1 MLNKPIGGKIVL
13 RYVSTPIPKAVSR
26 MQVITDIIT
35 NIVLLFGLV
44 FILDLMN
51 RSINI
56 RNWII
61 RLLSGIFIGL
71 ITIVIIMT
79 AWEMRTGVLFDT
91 RTVMISVTALF
102 FSPLVSIPATIVPV
116 IYRILIGGSGALPG
130 VLSLLSAFTIGIIWK
145 YYLHSKLNM
154 NKYLEFYLFGVIVHI
169 FMLLSLFTLP
179 YPENISTVQEVSLTI
194 IITFPLAVMLL
205 AIAIVNHEQRIDD
218 RVSLKKSEKKYRSLV
233 DNSKLGIIQYN
244 NEGIID
250 VANQAFADIL
260 ETKKELL
267 IGLDMRKLNN
277 HDLIAKMTTSLNGT
291 QSIFEGNYTSV
302 ISGKTFPT
310 RVQFSP
316 IIEGDIIIGGIGVIE
331 DLTKEYE
338 SKKRMRELMQ
348 EDALTKLLNRN
359 AFDMFLLDKKQKIT
373 YPVTIVVFDI
383 NTFQIINTS
392 FGYDTGNEVLKSIA
406 RIFKQN
412 VKNSDFIHVYRTG
425 GDEFSLTIE
434 GKERKDAKAIIKSL
448 SKKLNSIDRFSFDLN
463 ISYGYSTTYNKHMS
477 LSETFNEALTNI
489 NTSKIY
495 DGSSISKKT
504 IDVIMTTL
512 FEKSKREKIHSERV
526 SRVAKNIAKMY
537 RLGTA
542 FTNRVALAARLHD
555 IGKINITEDILD
567 KPGKLTAKER
577 EKIHKHPE
585 SGFKILS
592 SVTEYLDIANIV
604 LSHHE
609 NYDGSG
615 YPKGVKGHDI
625 PLEARIIAV
634 ADAYDAMTE
643 QRTYRDPMTKA
654 AAIKEL
660 QACSNTQFDSDVV
673 DKFIQYIK

>member
-1 MLNKPIGGKIVL
+1 
-13 RYVSTPIPKAVSR
+13 

-35 NIVLLFGLV
+35 NMVLLFGLV
-44 FILDLMN
+44 FILDLTN
-51 RSINI
+51 RSIHI
-56 RNWII
+56 KNWII
-61 RLLSGIFIGL
+61 RLFSGVFIGL
-71 ITIVIIMT
+71 MTIVIIIT
-79 AWEMRTGVLFDT
+79 AWEMRDGVLFDT

-102 FSPLVSIPATIVPV
+102 FSPIVSVPATIIPM
-116 IYRILIGGSGALPG
+116 IYRILIGGSGTLPG
-130 VLSLLSAFTIGIIWK
+130 VLSLFSAFTIGVIWR
-145 YYLHSKLNM
+145 YYIHPKLHM

-179 YPENISTVQEVSLTI
+179 HPENIRTVQEVSLTI
-194 IITFPLAVMLL
+194 LVTFPLAVMFL
-205 AIAIVNHEQRIDD
+205 AMAIVNHEQRIDN
-218 RVSLKKSEKKYRSLV
+218 RMLLNKSEKKYRSLI

-244 NEGIID
+244 NEGIIE

-267 IGLDMRKLNN
+267 IGLDMLGLENQALIDKLN
-277 HDLIAKMTTSLNGT
+277 ISLGGIKST
-291 QSIFEGNYTSV
+291 YEGDYTSV
-302 ISGKTFPT
+302 LSGKTFPT

-316 IIEGDIIIGGIGVIE
+316 IIEDGVIIGGIGIVE
-331 DLTKEYE
+331 DITKEHE
-338 SKKRMRELMQ
+338 SKLKMQQLMN
-348 EDALTKLLNRN
+348 EDTLTKLLNRN
-359 AFDMFLLDKKQKIT
+359 AFDTFLLDKKQKIN
-373 YPVTIVVFDI
+373 YPVTIAVFDI

-392 FGYDTGNEVLKSIA
+392 FGYDTGNQVLLTIS

-412 VKNSDFIHVYRTG
+412 INDSQTIHVYRTG
-425 GDEFSLTIE
+425 GDEFSMIIE

-463 ISYGYSTTYNKHMS
+463 ISYGYSTTYNMHTS
-477 LSETFNEALTNI
+477 LSDTFNEALTNI

-526 SRVAKNIAKMY
+526 SKVAKSIAHMY
-537 RLGTA
+537 SLGTA

-555 IGKINITEDILD
+555 IGKINIAEDILD
-567 KPGKLTAKER
+567 KPGKLTTKER
-577 EKIHKHPE
+577 EKINKHPE

-592 SVTEYLDIANIV
+592 SVTEYLNIANIV

-609 NYDGSG
+609 KYDGTG
-615 YPKGVKGHDI
+615 YPKGIKGHDI

-660 QACSNTQFDSDVV
+660 KDCSNTQFDSEVV
-673 DKFIQYIK
+673 DKFIAYIK